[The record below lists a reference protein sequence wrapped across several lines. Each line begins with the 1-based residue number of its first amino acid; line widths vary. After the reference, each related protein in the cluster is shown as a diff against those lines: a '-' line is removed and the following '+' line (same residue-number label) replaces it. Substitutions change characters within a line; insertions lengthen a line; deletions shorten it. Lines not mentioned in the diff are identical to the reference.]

1 MRGFEKRQAHIL
13 TRRKPETLT
22 THRANHMTR
31 DICDNFF
38 ELWKKVLVDNTMK
51 ENCADRIF
59 NLDET
64 GLNTSSSSRLV
75 YTKKG
80 ARDAYLKAPDA
91 GKTMYSVLFC
101 GSASGVYLPPMV
113 VYKSKN
119 LYQNWMLDGPKGC
132 VYTCNESGYMMDI
145 NFETVFS
152 KCFVKEVS
160 SLVKPVVLT
169 FDGHGSHLTYQTIKE
184 AKDNDI
190 ILVCLPPHTSHAL
203 QPMDVAVF
211 KGLKDTWQNIL
222 QQFYSDCR
230 QKNRCDKS
238 EFPKLLA
245 KLCNRLKPESLVNG
259 FKESGLYPLDRSK
272 VDHRILKDRSGNIQ
286 DQDEQDLPTPHKA
299 LRAEIIRTLT
309 PTEPTNKRGP
319 RKRVQGM
326 SCK

>member
-1 MRGFEKRQAHIL
+1 MRGFESWQAHIL

-22 THRANHMTR
+22 TARAKHLTTE
-31 DICDNFF
+31 ICNNFF
-38 ELWKKVLVDNTMK
+38 KMWGGVLNKNNMT
-51 ENCADRIF
+51 ENCADRVF

-80 ARDAYLKAPDA
+80 ARDTYLKAPDA
-91 GKTMYSVLFC
+91 GRTMYSVLVC
-101 GSASGVYLPPMV
+101 GSASGVYLPPLV

-119 LYQNWMLDGPKGC
+119 LYQNWMNDGPRGC

-145 NFETVFS
+145 NFETWFT

-160 SLVKPVVLT
+160 SLVKPVILT
-169 FDGHGSHLTYQTIKE
+169 FDGHGSHLTYHTISE
-184 AKDNDI
+184 AKENDI

-203 QPMDVAVF
+203 QPLDVAVF
-211 KGLKDTWQNIL
+211 KGFKDIWRNIL
-222 QQFYSDCR
+222 QQFYSDTR
-230 QKNRCDKS
+230 HQNRCDKS

-245 KLCNRLKPESLVNG
+245 KLYNRLKPESLVNG

-272 VDHRILKDRSGNIQ
+272 VDHRILKDRASNI
-286 DQDEQDLPTPHKA
+286 QDEQDLPTPHKA

-309 PTEPTNKRGP
+309 PPLPTQKRGP